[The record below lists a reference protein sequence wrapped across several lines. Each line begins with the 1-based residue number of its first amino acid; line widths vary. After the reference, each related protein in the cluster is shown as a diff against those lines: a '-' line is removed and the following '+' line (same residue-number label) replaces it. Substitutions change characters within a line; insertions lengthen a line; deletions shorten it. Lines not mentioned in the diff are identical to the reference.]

1 MAASFTMS
9 GVFADVSIEGRGK
22 GAAGSWAGG
31 EGGLSTGIGIS
42 TLRSGVSQ
50 SNFSATAADAL
61 PIRIG
66 GGVKSS
72 AGSSNSDS
80 NLGNVIT
87 APATFVAGSGYT
99 NGVFLVRTAGGG
111 AVGAGEVQIT
121 VAGGA
126 ITAVDV
132 TDEGSSFTSAPTV
145 ALPTEMGAGTGGS
158 VTLTVGP
165 QGRAVMLGTGY
176 GTNKGTRYLVAA
188 GAVANNAAVSGG
200 YLNRSG
206 RAMVAGE
213 GVWAVAP

>member
-1 MAASFTMS
+1 MAATFTTS
-9 GVFADVSIEGRGK
+9 GVFADASIEGRGK
-22 GAAGSWAGG
+22 GTAGSWAGG
-31 EGGLSTGIGIS
+31 EGGQSTGIGIGAQ
-42 TLRSGVSQ
+42 RSGVSQ
-50 SNFSATAADAL
+50 SNFTATVADAL
-61 PIRIG
+61 PVRIG

-99 NGVFLVRTAGGG
+99 DGVHLARTAGGG
-111 AVGAGEVQIT
+111 AVGAGEIQIT

-126 ITAVDV
+126 ITAVDI
-132 TDEGSSFTSAPTV
+132 TDAGSSFTSTPTV
-145 ALPTEMGAGTGGS
+145 ALPPSMGAGTGGS
-158 VTLTVGP
+158 VTLTTGP
-165 QGRAVMLGTGY
+165 QGRAAMLGTGY

-206 RAMVAGE
+206 RAMIAGE